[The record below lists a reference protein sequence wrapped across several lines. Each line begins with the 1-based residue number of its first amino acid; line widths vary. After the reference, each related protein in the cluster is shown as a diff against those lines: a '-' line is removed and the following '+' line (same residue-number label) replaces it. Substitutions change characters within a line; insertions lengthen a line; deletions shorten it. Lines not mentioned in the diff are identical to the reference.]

1 MLVDQTIT
9 LFRPLAENDKDFQDT
24 WSSLASAFYDV
35 FQCLQEKILDLNNR
49 PSAVAQISIS
59 LKCTGRAGRPSF
71 QIPQQMLQDL
81 KSFGFSW
88 QTIANIFGVSR
99 WIIYRRVQE
108 YGLESMSDFS
118 LMSDGELNNIRI
130 HESAWQNNRAV
141 IHYWLLEVKRSR
153 VH

>member
-24 WSSLASAFYDV
+24 WSPLASAFYDV

-71 QIPQQMLQDL
+71 QIPQEMLEDL

-88 QTIANIFGVSR
+88 QTNYSQYIWSVEVD
-99 WIIYRRVQE
+99 YLQE
-108 YGLESMSDFS
+108 S
-118 LMSDGELNNIRI
+118 
-130 HESAWQNNRAV
+130 
-141 IHYWLLEVKRSR
+141 SR
-153 VH
+153 VRSGIYE